1 MNILFVIPSLAKGGQ
16 EKAGM
21 FLCNYL
27 MEFHIVTVVCFEK
40 RNEADFNYQC
50 PIVRIYKNS
59 TFFSKFET
67 YFYRYKEL
75 KKVKKE
81 LQPDCSIAFGN
92 TAIIFNS
99 LTSCNEKTFSSIR
112 QSFYKQ
118 IGLKNIN
125 AKIHNFFYLRG
136 IKKSTKI
143 VPVSNAI
150 NLELKKYF
158 NINNQ
163 LYINNGYDIDNIQL
177 KAKETCFCFKEN
189 RFYFIHVGRF
199 GPPKGHWHLIRI
211 FSEIRKRDTKVR
223 LLLLGGIDHS
233 SNVSNAINEYCKK
246 YLEKNN
252 ISWSYNET
260 DDADVLFLGHQIN
273 PYKYIARSHLFVFPS
288 IWEGF
293 PNALAEA
300 MSCGIPVVSADFPT
314 GSKDLLLNETSD
326 ESYGLILPAFVDD
339 FTSETP
345 YRMDEMDKIW
355 SEKIMELIN
364 DNEKLC
370 FYKEQALKRS
380 KQFTVQKMGNTWNKL
395 ISNSI

>member
-27 MEFHIVTVVCFEK
+27 MEFHTVTVVCFEK

-136 IKKSTKI
+136 IKKKR
-143 VPVSNAI
+143 AI
-150 NLELKKYF
+150 
-158 NINNQ
+158 
-163 LYINNGYDIDNIQL
+163 
-177 KAKETCFCFKEN
+177 
-189 RFYFIHVGRF
+189 
-199 GPPKGHWHLIRI
+199 
-211 FSEIRKRDTKVR
+211 S
-223 LLLLGGIDHS
+223 
-233 SNVSNAINEYCKK
+233 
-246 YLEKNN
+246 
-252 ISWSYNET
+252 
-260 DDADVLFLGHQIN
+260 
-273 PYKYIARSHLFVFPS
+273 
-288 IWEGF
+288 
-293 PNALAEA
+293 
-300 MSCGIPVVSADFPT
+300 
-314 GSKDLLLNETSD
+314 
-326 ESYGLILPAFVDD
+326 
-339 FTSETP
+339 
-345 YRMDEMDKIW
+345 
-355 SEKIMELIN
+355 
-364 DNEKLC
+364 
-370 FYKEQALKRS
+370 
-380 KQFTVQKMGNTWNKL
+380 
-395 ISNSI
+395 